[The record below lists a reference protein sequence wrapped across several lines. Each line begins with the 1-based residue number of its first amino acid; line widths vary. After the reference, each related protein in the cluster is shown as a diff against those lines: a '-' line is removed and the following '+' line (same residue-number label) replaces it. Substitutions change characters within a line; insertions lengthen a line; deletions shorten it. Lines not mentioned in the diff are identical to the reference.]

1 VRDIKFRV
9 WKEGEKV
16 RPVNL
21 WFFKEKD
28 ILDVDDLDRDGYVLM
43 QYTGLKDVHGTEI
56 YECDICRQTFNHKTT
71 VGRVTINPTQGVKV
85 GIEPIW
91 PHDVIVIG
99 NVYDNPELLL
109 PAVAETVV

>member
-1 VRDIKFRV
+1 MRDIKFRV
-9 WKEGEKV
+9 WKKGDQV

-21 WFFKEKD
+21 YFFEETG
-28 ILDVDDLDRDGYVLM
+28 ILDTDDLDMYGYVLM

-56 YECDICRQTFNHKTT
+56 YECDICRQTFNNKTT

-85 GIEPIW
+85 GLEPIW

-99 NVYDNPELLL
+99 NIYDNPELLL
-109 PAVAETVV
+109 PTVDAAV